1 MDDKRRFV
9 VKYAPQKE
17 DSMKCSFYGR
27 DEQIADL
34 ERLWGKRTSS
44 FVTCRGRRRIGKST
58 LIERFAEVSGARFIM
73 IEGLRPTK
81 NLSNEAELAH
91 FSSQLTATVG
101 RTFNVPSNWLNAFL
115 DLDSA
120 IGNGRRTVVLLDEIS
135 WMAHYDPSFAGTLK
149 TAWDRYLKKHPK
161 LIFVVCGS
169 VSSWIRENIIDDGAF
184 FGRRSLDIVVPEL
197 PLAECVKF
205 WGKSLERL
213 DLREVIDILSVVGG
227 IPRYLEELTT
237 ANSAN
242 ENIRSMAFRPKS
254 ILRTDFDEMFQDV
267 ITRQP
272 TMCARIIRLL
282 VGDSMSSA
290 EIADRL
296 EIDRNGNV
304 NKALQQLEEA
314 GLVACDEGKNPETG
328 EPLREKRYRL
338 RDNYCRFYLKYI
350 EPEKDV
356 IDKGQYELG
365 TLDQLEGWNAVKGL
379 AFENLVVN
387 NSAALRPLLGIGKA
401 MITSVAPYRRAGS
414 RDGTRSG
421 LQVDLLLQTRRT
433 AYLIEVK
440 RKAEIGREVIGE
452 MEEKVRLL
460 PRRPGVS
467 VRTALVYEGNLAP
480 IVEADGYFDAIIPFR
495 RLLGM

>member
-1 MDDKRRFV
+1 M
-9 VKYAPQKE
+9 KY
-17 DSMKCSFYGR
+17 SFYGR
-27 DEQIADL
+27 EEQIADL
-34 ERLWGKRTSS
+34 ERLWSKQTSS

-81 NLSNEAELAH
+81 SLSNSSELAH
-91 FSSQLTATVG
+91 FAAQLSETVG
-101 RTFNVPSNWLNAFL
+101 EELEVPSSWWNAFL
-115 DLDSA
+115 ALDSA
-120 IGNGRRTVVLLDEIS
+120 IGNGKRTVVLLDEIS

-149 TAWDRYLKKHPK
+149 TAWDRHLKKHPK

-197 PLAECVKF
+197 PLSECVKF
-205 WGKSLERL
+205 WGKSLGRI
-213 DLREVIDILSVVGG
+213 DVTEVIDILSVVGG
-227 IPRYLEELTT
+227 IPRYLEEITT
-237 ANSAN
+237 DRSAN
-242 ENIRSMAFRPKS
+242 ENIRMMAFRPKS

-282 VGDSMSSA
+282 VEDAMTSS

-304 NKALQQLEEA
+304 GKALSLLEEA

-328 EPLREKRYRL
+328 EDLREKRYRL
-338 RDNYCRFYLKYI
+338 KDNYCRFYLKYI
-350 EPEKDV
+350 EPAKSV

-365 TLDQLEGWNAVKGL
+365 TLDQLDGWDGIKGL

-387 NSAALRPLLGIGKA
+387 NSANLQPLLGIGKA
-401 MITSVAPYRRAGS
+401 TITSVAPYRRTGS
-414 RDGTRSG
+414 RNGARRG

-433 AYLIEVK
+433 AYVIEVK
-440 RKAEIGREVIGE
+440 RKREIGREVIRE
-452 MEEKVRLL
+452 MDEKIKLL
-460 PRRPGVS
+460 PKRPGVS
-467 VRTALVYEGNLAP
+467 VRTALVYEGTLSP
-480 IVEADGYFDAIIPFR
+480 VVEADGYFDAIIPFR
-495 RLLGM
+495 RLLGV

>member
-1 MDDKRRFV
+1 
-9 VKYAPQKE
+9 
-17 DSMKCSFYGR
+17 MKCSFYGR

-91 FSSQLTATVG
+91 FSSQLSATVG
-101 RTFNVPSNWLNAFL
+101 RDFNVPSNWLNAFL

-161 LIFVVCGS
+161 LILVVCGS

-213 DLREVIDILSVVGG
+213 DVREVIDILSVVGG

-272 TMCARIIRLL
+272 TMCARIIRL
-282 VGDSMSSA
+282 
-290 EIADRL
+290 L

-414 RDGTRSG
+414 RDGRRSG
-421 LQVDLLLQTRRT
+421 LQVDLLLQTRRM

-460 PRRPGVS
+460 PRRLGVS